1 MLIELSREL
10 ELYKGSWFVIST
22 RFVFLEEQERVLKN
36 ILAMQLFHEKNSYEA
51 RRMDSSGSVN
61 RVGAMNGRV
70 SINFQAG
77 YSYPSYHKGIQLPIL
92 S

>member
-1 MLIELSREL
+1 
-10 ELYKGSWFVIST
+10 
-22 RFVFLEEQERVLKN
+22 
-36 ILAMQLFHEKNSYEA
+36 MQLFHEKNSHEA

-61 RVGAMNGRV
+61 KVGAMNGRV

-77 YSYPSYHKGIQLPIL
+77 YSYPSYHKGIQLPEL

>member
-22 RFVFLEEQERVLKN
+22 RLVFLEEQERVLNN
-36 ILAMQLFHEKNSYEA
+36 ILALQLFHEKNSHEA

-61 RVGAMNGRV
+61 RVGGNEWEG
-70 SINFQAG
+70 
-77 YSYPSYHKGIQLPIL
+77 
-92 S
+92 